1 MARFKGE
8 QRMRALLAGIFALG
22 FTVLPRAAQA
32 KQRATDDASGAAA
45 TVTAPAHPEPAALD
59 AAHQQ
64 LRELLAA
71 QADELRAAREQIR
84 QLQRRMEVLE
94 GQLRPRNNSE
104 NARDFAAASAALE
117 ATAAAVTIAIAAP
130 PPSADIQPSS
140 EPATISAAANPPAS
154 AQTSS
159 EQKSDSIELAN
170 GKIRIGTLLFA
181 DYAYY
186 TKTGFGP
193 QFVTQINPPGPGN
206 NSYNAFEINR
216 AYLNVYF
223 SPTDAFTFRLT
234 PELYRQIGSAPS
246 TKIGAT
252 GAIASN
258 TDQPLPFR
266 LKYAFLDFNT
276 LFAFS
281 DTFKKTKLTIG
292 MQQNPLIEWEER
304 LYGYRFVNTV
314 PWDFLGFSS
323 ALLGVDLHGPVE
335 FNSKRYLDYSI
346 GVFNNA
352 SYRQLE
358 QSEKKQVAA
367 RLTYFPLG
375 AKSDLDGLG
384 FTGFYNFGYTNVTPD
399 SGVNFP
405 LYRVAALVHYTF
417 KKNAYEIAGEFDAGR
432 NAFTSSNFFS
442 GAAPQDEFGLATTQY
457 AGFDAMVK
465 AIQNTNGTIQR
476 GYIAFG
482 HAQIPRSPFTVFAT
496 FHSFSP
502 NTKVDKNPLDFN
514 RVIAGIS
521 YKFSDRLRFAITSQ
535 NLLFRHSQFTFPA
548 SQLQLFSPALATA
561 NPNGIAKAVP
571 NRIQAIFANTEF
583 NF

>member
-1 MARFKGE
+1 
-8 QRMRALLAGIFALG
+8 MRVLLAGIFALG
-22 FTVLPRAAQA
+22 FTVLPQATHA
-32 KQRATDDASGAAA
+32 KQRATDDASGSA
-45 TVTAPAHPEPAALD
+45 TALTAPARSEPSALD
-59 AAHQQ
+59 AEHQQ
-64 LRELLAA
+64 LRELLAF
-71 QADELRAAREQIR
+71 QADELRVAREQLR
-84 QLQRRMEVLE
+84 QLQHRMAVLE
-94 GQLRPRNNSE
+94 GQLHPQASSE
-104 NARDFAAASAALE
+104 IVKDFAAAPSALVNSARPVTTTLV
-117 ATAAAVTIAIAAP
+117 TSSSSPQPYAAIE
-130 PPSADIQPSS
+130 PPSGPNSTS
-140 EPATISAAANPPAS
+140 TANPRPP
-154 AQTSS
+154 AQTNS

-193 QFVTQINPPGPGN
+193 QFVSQINPPGPGN
-206 NSYNAFEINR
+206 NSYNTFEVSR
-216 AYLNVYF
+216 AYLNVFY

-246 TKIGAT
+246 TKLGAT

-266 LKYAFLDFNT
+266 LKYAYIDFNT
-276 LFAFS
+276 PLAFS
-281 DTFKKTKLTIG
+281 DAFKKGKLTIG

-314 PWDFLGFSS
+314 PWDFLGFSP
-323 ALLGVDLHGPVE
+323 ALLGVALHGPVE
-335 FNSKRYLDYSI
+335 FNSRQYLDYSI

-367 RLTYFPLG
+367 RVTYFPFG

-457 AGFDAMVK
+457 ADFDAMVK
-465 AIQNTNGTIQR
+465 AIQNTNGATQR

-482 HAQIPRSPFTVFAT
+482 HAQIPHSPFTVFAT

-502 NTKVDKNPLDFN
+502 NTKVEKNPLDFN
-514 RVIAGIS
+514 RVVAGIS

-535 NLLFRHSQFTFPA
+535 NLLFRHAQFTFPA
-548 SQLQLFSPALATA
+548 SQLQLFSPSLAAA
-561 NPNGIAKAVP
+561 NPNGVPNAVP
-571 NRIQAIFANTEF
+571 GRIQAIFANTEF
-583 NF
+583 SF